1 VSELIDVR
9 AKSKTLEKLES
20 ELKGRIGL
28 LLGDAAVGM
37 FDGNEIVSWK
47 NQTRTSFDQK
57 RFEQEHPAL
66 ADKFRKESNI
76 RIMKTKGAK

>member
-1 VSELIDVR
+1 M
-9 AKSKTLEKLES
+9 
-20 ELKGRIGL
+20 
-28 LLGDAAVGM
+28 LGDAAVGM

-66 ADKFRKESNI
+66 ADKFRKETNI